1 MTQQVVS
8 PEEIPRG
15 ETETVLGGLLAE
27 VIGIPHLPRTTSF
40 FDLGLDSLS
49 VAVAC
54 ARLEQATGV
63 RVSFSQLFRT
73 PNVAELAA
81 WVDAARDQLGGGPG
95 IPAKPSAG
103 KGAELVAITPRQA
116 HTVPMGLVVNAAWWF
131 DGEIDD
137 AALESAA
144 NDVHRRH
151 QALRAR
157 YFAGP
162 DLGLA
167 EVPADPGQAE
177 FHRLPPEDSD
187 KAALDA
193 LLRTLRQPLRLDE
206 GEVWRCA
213 VVRSGPDGRTLFGVA
228 ADHAGFDGRSLTI
241 LTTELSTAYAA
252 HLAGKEPQWAGRV
265 ATLAEMAA
273 DYRHQVAAQDP
284 DAQRRYWREELRD
297 LPACRLPGRNDGPA
311 QSVGPAKECAFT
323 VPTAQLRVWE
333 DYARVN
339 GMSASV
345 GIAASYVQ
353 SVIRAGAEPDFGLG
367 VALANWSGEIIDRTI
382 TNRVGN
388 IFLRPNG
395 PSNPGP
401 HLLARMRESYNRAMA
416 ARDVLVDPTEYVGIA
431 GDKNVLDGIVGM
443 VYNSYPPLDL
453 GGVVGKYARELRVW
467 TGNLRDIFVEVE
479 TGPEGLGM
487 HMIARTDRYEPG
499 LADRLGEHFMD
510 IINNGPERLER
521 ETAR

>member
-1 MTQQVVS
+1 MTQQVIS
-8 PEEIPRG
+8 PEEIPQG
-15 ETETVLGGLLAE
+15 ETETALGGLLAE
-27 VIGIPHLPRTTSF
+27 VIGIPSLPRTTSF

-73 PNVAELAA
+73 PSVAQLAA
-81 WVDAARDQLGGGPG
+81 WIDAARAQNGGGPDT
-95 IPAKPSAG
+95 PAQPSTGA
-103 KGAELVAITPRQA
+103 GAELVAITPRQA
-116 HTVPMGLVVNAAWWF
+116 QTVPMGLVVNNAWWF

-157 YFAGP
+157 YLPAP

-167 EVPADPGQAE
+167 ELPADPGQVL

-187 KAALDA
+187 PAALDA
-193 LLRTLRQPLRLDE
+193 LLRTLRQPLRLGE

-213 VVRSGPDGRTLFGVA
+213 IVRSGQGGRTLFGVA
-228 ADHAGFDGRSLTI
+228 VDHAGFDGRSLTI
-241 LTTELSTAYAA
+241 LTTELSAAYSARA
-252 HLAGKEPQWAGRV
+252 AGKEPQWPGRV
-265 ATLAEMAA
+265 ASLAEMAA
-273 DYRHQVAAQDP
+273 DYRRQVAGQDP

-297 LPACRLPGRNDGPA
+297 LPACRLPGRNDAPA
-311 QSVGPAKECAFT
+311 EPVGPAKECAFT
-323 VPTAQLRVWE
+323 VPTAQLQKWE
-333 DYARVN
+333 DYARAN

-345 GIAASYVQ
+345 GIAAAYVQ
-353 SVIRAGAEPDFGLG
+353 SIIRVGGQPDFGLG

-395 PSNPGP
+395 PSNSGP
-401 HLLARMRESYNRAMA
+401 HLLARMRASYNQAMA
-416 ARDVLVDPTEYVGIA
+416 ARDVLVDPTEYVGIT
-431 GDKNVLDGIVGM
+431 GDKSVLDGMVGM

-453 GGVVGKYARELRVW
+453 GGVVGSYARELRVW

-487 HMIARTDRYEPG
+487 HMIVRTDRYESS
-499 LADRLGEHFMD
+499 LADRLGEHFID
-510 IINNGPERLER
+510 IISNGPEKLER